1 MSELGELV
9 DGLAAPTFDSR
20 RFVAA
25 GRDLATRQG
34 SLPATIRAL
43 AAAALATDE
52 LAAASSAE
60 GSLPTALE
68 ALAVGYLDQMEQAQR
83 YLNQTLMHQATH
95 DPLTGLPN
103 RTALISRLSA
113 AKSRVG
119 VCYIDLDGFKDV
131 NDKHGHDAG
140 DTLLCTIAERIGR
153 VAAEHGALAARIGGD
168 EFLVLAEQYD
178 SAPALARDI
187 LDEIRLPV
195 PIPGGELQVT
205 ACAGIAVGTATSLNA
220 SVVAD
225 ADAALYRAKASGRG
239 RWVIHEPVPADPT
252 RTPVRSMAVSIRTGL
267 ERGEFGITYLP
278 VVDLSDGHLRA
289 ARAMPVWRHPSLGDL
304 TASVFLPL
312 AEGTPAAAHLTSWLL
327 ETTAADAAA
336 WPGIPVS
343 VALPATQRV
352 QPAAPVYLEFSE
364 TALAIPHLSELTRS
378 GTKLV
383 ITDFGKGTSG
393 LARLRDLPVAGVVLH
408 GDLTSPPDGELL
420 EPLVSLAR
428 RIGATVVAA
437 DVTDRT
443 QASLLRRA
451 GCDAASGPLFSEPV
465 TAARLRQMVR
475 ARERAAALSRFTPD
489 PPPDISDLP
498 ALPRPLPVHPR
509 CRAPSPSTR
518 AATPPLPPPAL
529 IRVILRIYRINRSR
543 LPRAPSTIAAKGAIH
558 SRTNPSYGPSIAL

>member
-9 DGLAAPTFDSR
+9 DGLVTPTFDTR

-25 GRDLATRQG
+25 GRDLAASQG

-43 AAAALATDE
+43 AADA
-52 LAAASSAE
+52 LAAANTAE
-60 GSLPTALE
+60 GNLPAALE
-68 ALAVGYLDQMEQAQR
+68 SLAVGYLDQIDQAQR

-119 VCYIDLDGFKDV
+119 VCYIDLDGFKKV
-131 NDKHGHDAG
+131 NDEHGHDAG

-168 EFLVLAEQYD
+168 EFLVLAEQYA

-239 RWVIHEPVPADPT
+239 RWVIHEPVPADRT

-336 WPGIPVS
+336 WPGLPVS
-343 VALPATQRV
+343 VALPASQRV
-352 QPAAPVYLEFSE
+352 QPAAPTYLEFSE
-364 TALAIPHLSELTRS
+364 SALATPLPVGVR
-378 GTKLV
+378 LV

-393 LARLRDLPVAGVVLH
+393 LSRLRDLPVAGVVLH
-408 GDLTSPPDGELL
+408 RDLTSPPDGALL

-428 RIGATVVAA
+428 RAGATVVAA
-437 DVTDRT
+437 DVTDST
-443 QASLLRRA
+443 QASLLRRI

-465 TAARLRQMVR
+465 TAARLRQMAQ
-475 ARERAAALSRFTPD
+475 ARERAAALSRFAPRSR
-489 PPPDISDLP
+489 PRPRPRVCDISDFPELSRP
-498 ALPRPLPVHPR
+498 ALPHSLSPRPPFRPPVRNFVPP
-509 CRAPSPSTR
+509 APHFR
-518 AATPPLPPPAL
+518 PPAL
-529 IRVILRIYRINRSR
+529 IRTILRTYHRKPLPVSASPSR
-543 LPRAPSTIAAKGAIH
+543 NCH
-558 SRTNPSYGPSIAL
+558 